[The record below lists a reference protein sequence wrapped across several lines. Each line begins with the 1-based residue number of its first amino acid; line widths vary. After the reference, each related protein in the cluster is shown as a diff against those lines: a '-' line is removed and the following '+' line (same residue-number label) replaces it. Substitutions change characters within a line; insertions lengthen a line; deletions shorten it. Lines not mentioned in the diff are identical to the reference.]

1 MSRSSRGFEI
11 IGDMHRSSREGVARG
26 FGLVHV
32 DGKNQNDFCRRASV
46 LALRIAASS
55 PAASSM
61 ASSSD
66 ATAPTQAESGAQFRR
81 RRLYFCSDACDRSSL
96 RSTSSHELLRGS
108 TGAAGQLVTSP
119 SPD

>member
-1 MSRSSRGFEI
+1 M
-11 IGDMHRSSREGVARG
+11 G

-66 ATAPTQAESGAQFRR
+66 ATAPTQADSGAQLRR
-81 RRLYFCSDACDRSSL
+81 RRLYLCSDACDRSSL
-96 RSTSSHELLRGS
+96 SRAREGARLTSSC
-108 TGAAGQLVTSP
+108 AAQAGPRVSW
-119 SPD
+119 

>member
-1 MSRSSRGFEI
+1 MSERGHADASSRGN
-11 IGDMHRSSREGVARG
+11 
-26 FGLVHV
+26 
-32 DGKNQNDFCRRASV
+32 GKNQNDFCRRASV

-96 RSTSSHELLRGS
+96 LST
-108 TGAAGQLVTSP
+108 
-119 SPD
+119 

>member
-1 MSRSSRGFEI
+1 M
-11 IGDMHRSSREGVARG
+11 G

-66 ATAPTQAESGAQFRR
+66 ATAPTQAESGAQLRR
-81 RRLYFCSDACDRSSL
+81 RRLYFRSDACDRSSL
-96 RSTSSHELLRGS
+96 RSTWSWGNLTQMEKQSR
-108 TGAAGQLVTSP
+108 ALVSRAP
-119 SPD
+119 FSQPLPRVSW